1 MSKKSRQPKQPGA
14 LSPQLPTSGSLY
26 KAGGYAELQ
35 KFGKGGSEVKQLLL
49 SEPEA
54 SEPADLEVIG
64 LDFTVSEDK
73 AFSALQIL
81 LDSTNYQGNEQ
92 GQETYSSRFHG
103 HFMLPRLSFT
113 YSEYFEAYGLRQYGG
128 QYHGKQ
134 RDEALEA
141 LRSLANK
148 HRTIAYKR
156 GRYEASGKNR
166 KKVYDIIRYKGPL
179 IEIVEGYQG
188 LNEEEAG
195 QVMAGV
201 DMPGRVT
208 RLAVQFGPLIVD
220 TIETFYLIKPVGLHK
235 EIEDLLG
242 GKRYSPAV
250 SLFLSWLLMRNTK
263 TFRIR
268 KEELARVLRLDY
280 LLEQRKPAML
290 QKRLE
295 ECCETARTLGYL
307 LDYQEDDF
315 GKILILKLNPLR
327 CRRIGE
333 SQGEPET
340 VAN

>member
-1 MSKKSRQPKQPGA
+1 MARSKKPRYLPSSLPAPGP
-14 LSPQLPTSGSLY
+14 SY

-35 KFGKGGSEVKQLLL
+35 KFGKGSEVKQLLL

-54 SEPADLEVIG
+54 SEPVDLEVAG

-92 GQETYSSRFHG
+92 GQETYSSRFKG
-103 HFMLPRLSFT
+103 SYMLPRLSFT
-113 YSEYFEAYGLRQYGG
+113 YSEYFEAYGLKKYGG
-128 QYHGKQ
+128 RYQGAVAK
-134 RDEALEA
+134 EALEA
-141 LRSLANK
+141 LRSLAEK

-156 GRYEASGKNR
+156 SRYESSGKAR

-188 LNEEEAG
+188 LNEEEAS

-208 RLAVQFGPLIVD
+208 RLAVQFGPLVVD
-220 TIETFYLIKPVGLHK
+220 TIDTFYLIKPVDLHK
-235 EIEDLLG
+235 KIEDLFG

-250 SLFLSWLLMRNTK
+250 PLFVNWLLMKNRK
-263 TFRIR
+263 TWQIR
-268 KEELARVLRLDY
+268 KEELAHVLRLDY

-295 ECCETARTLGYL
+295 ECCETAKALGYL
-307 LDYQEDDF
+307 LEYREDEY
-315 GKILILKLNPLR
+315 GKLLILKLNPKR
-327 CRRIGE
+327 CGRISSE
-333 SQGEPET
+333 EVDT
-340 VAN
+340 

>member
-1 MSKKSRQPKQPGA
+1 MARSKKPRYLPSSLPAPGP
-14 LSPQLPTSGSLY
+14 SY

-35 KFGKGGSEVKQLLL
+35 KFGKGSEVKQLLL

-54 SEPADLEVIG
+54 SEPVDLEVAG

-92 GQETYSSRFHG
+92 GQETYSSRFKG
-103 HFMLPRLSFT
+103 SYMLPRLSFT
-113 YSEYFEAYGLRQYGG
+113 YSEYFEAYGLKKYGG
-128 QYHGKQ
+128 RYQGAVAK
-134 RDEALEA
+134 EALEA
-141 LRSLANK
+141 LRSLAEK

-156 GRYEASGKNR
+156 GRYEGKAR

-188 LNEEEAG
+188 LNEEEAS

-295 ECCETARTLGYL
+295 ECCETARALGYL